1 MVCGCGPVLFVF
13 RLHSACGMGDGI
25 SWSVTML
32 NLLLRQS
39 FSICLFLGPF
49 LDVINPYSV

>member
-13 RLHSACGMGDGI
+13 RLHSGCGMGDGI

-39 FSICLFLGPF
+39 FFVCLFLGPF